1 MSAPTRDEI
10 KAFSDQHD
18 DDRSG
23 YLEKSEVPLLLKEI
37 GLEGV
42 QAEQVMAA
50 ADENGD
56 GKLSFEEFCKLVGV

>member
-1 MSAPTRDEI
+1 
-10 KAFSDQHD
+10 
-18 DDRSG
+18 
-23 YLEKSEVPLLLKEI
+23 LLKEI

-56 GKLSFEEFCKLVGV
+56 GKLSFEEFCKLEGVDAYGQQDGGHGSRHPLRNV

>member
-10 KAFSDQHD
+10 KAFFDQHD
-18 DDRSG
+18 DDKSG
-23 YLEKSEVPLLLKEI
+23 TLEKNELPPLLKEI

-42 QAEQVMAA
+42 QADQVLAA

-56 GKLSFEEFCKLVGV
+56 GKISFDEFCKLVGV